1 VTKQPGPR
9 HALVHFPLAG
19 AGKHDLAAVRVID
32 WGQPGSYT
40 RMTLAGPCAHE
51 LRKDDEIEG
60 TIRTERLC
68 GGCRS
73 AVADGQL
80 MVELVVADGAQICG
94 ASYTLALALA
104 DKLARGCLPRLAD
117 RTLIA
122 SGQVRHDGTIA
133 VVGRLAEK
141 LDALER
147 ALTQR
152 PIAAPLLVLPR
163 GNLDALT
170 TDEQQLLQGLIA
182 AGVRCEGVAAL
193 ADMGS
198 DWPPE
203 PPAASRRDPP
213 PPGWRVRRRTLDR
226 TGAVGRPTTPPVL
239 TATNVSGWPKPWP
252 AAAVVTALIGSVLAL
267 YYLLAGPCASPSV
280 DPAIIARCWG
290 PLPVALLA
298 KCRLEHGNG
307 DRPARR
313 CPSGTCLAADD
324 EFSLEAKP
332 TASGWLSVY
341 YDDGAAEGL
350 QDLRPQRRPWPVL
363 GGQRLPLTLPERVNP
378 PAVRPLEGRF
388 VAVLTR
394 APLPSANGTTQ
405 LLLRELLSAVGEEFV
420 LCGDPQ

>member
-1 VTKQPGPR
+1 
-9 HALVHFPLAG
+9 
-19 AGKHDLAAVRVID
+19 
-32 WGQPGSYT
+32 
-40 RMTLAGPCAHE
+40 MTLAGPCAHE
-51 LRKDDEIEG
+51 LRKDDEIED

-122 SGQVRHDGTIA
+122 SGQVRHDGTIT

-152 PIAAPLLVLPR
+152 PIAAPPLVLPR
-163 GNLDALT
+163 GNPDALT
-170 TDEQQLLQGLIA
+170 TDEQLLQGLIA

-198 DWPPE
+198 GWPPE
-203 PPAASRRDPP
+203 PSAASRRDPP

-239 TATNVSGWPKPWP
+239 TATNVSGW
-252 AAAVVTALIGSVLAL
+252 
-267 YYLLAGPCASPSV
+267 
-280 DPAIIARCWG
+280 
-290 PLPVALLA
+290 
-298 KCRLEHGNG
+298 
-307 DRPARR
+307 
-313 CPSGTCLAADD
+313 
-324 EFSLEAKP
+324 
-332 TASGWLSVY
+332 LSVY
-341 YDDGAAEGL
+341 YDDVV
-350 QDLRPQRRPWPVL
+350 RRPPVTFPGL
-363 GGQRLPLTLPERVNP
+363 GT
-378 PAVRPLEGRF
+378 
-388 VAVLTR
+388 
-394 APLPSANGTTQ
+394 
-405 LLLRELLSAVGEEFV
+405 
-420 LCGDPQ
+420 